1 MGILRNKKRGKHG
14 SQHNDPRHKQ
24 HPTQD
29 EGASQVPPGYN
40 PNRDE
45 YLYWLTEEGYI
56 IAQDVACQH
65 DYVEQVMC
73 QHCDG
78 QLIVV
83 AHLNRSGQGL
93 SELVALCSECRQ
105 RDNFI
110 FDISNEVYQAWWAEQ
125 LGPLYIEQY
134 DGPPREPYQRD

>member
-1 MGILRNKKRGKHG
+1 MGILRNRKQGKRGPH
-14 SQHNDPRHKQ
+14 QDDPRREQ
-24 HPTQD
+24 PPPQD
-29 EGASQVPPGYN
+29 DEDESVSPGYN

-45 YLYWLTEEGYI
+45 HLYWLTEEGYI

-65 DYVEQVMC
+65 DYVEQIMC
-73 QHCDG
+73 QHCGG
-78 QLIVV
+78 QLIVA

-110 FDISNEVYQAWWAEQ
+110 FDISNDVYQTWWAEQ
-125 LGPLYIEQY
+125 LGPLYIQQY
-134 DGPPREPYQRD
+134 DGPPREPHNPG